1 MPVDTS
7 NDRLWK
13 LAADAP
19 EREILVGKVWQRS
32 QVSFQ
37 AISQAHDVAGEM
49 TAVRQAIVDELTRRW
64 PGTDVAT
71 STG

>member
-7 NDRLWK
+7 NDRLWR
-13 LAADAP
+13 LPADAP
-19 EREILVGKVWQRS
+19 EREILVGKIWQRS

-37 AISQAHDVAGEM
+37 AISQANDVAGEM

-64 PGTDVAT
+64 PVQAAPP
-71 STG
+71 TG